1 MTALEYY
8 IDQKNRFRRIFD
20 KPEISF
26 PPTAEEVSN
35 LCDALGGDLSPEN
48 LHCDGEISAAEA
60 RSKYDFYMEVQAELS
75 LLPGYTDPIY

>member
-26 PPTAEEVSN
+26 PPSAEEVSN

-48 LHCDGEISAAEA
+48 LH
-60 RSKYDFYMEVQAELS
+60 
-75 LLPGYTDPIY
+75 